1 MQTLEKKTHVYGNNK
16 TFDNITAKQFLQSF
30 LSYEIYGK
38 NIDIKTEHGTVS
50 LRENGRIIIS

>member
-1 MQTLEKKTHVYGNNK
+1 MQTLEKKTYVYGNNK

>member
-1 MQTLEKKTHVYGNNK
+1 MQTLEKKTQVYGNNK

>member
-1 MQTLEKKTHVYGNNK
+1 MQTLEKKTLVYGNNK